1 MTLPKEKLGNRL
13 TALLTT
19 TVALYSLATLFSFA
33 GRFFWLFDLLS
44 PFRLQYLLLSPVLT
58 GGALV
63 IKKRGLAAVCGVCGL
78 VNLGMILPLF
88 IAPSPAAVHNAP
100 EIRAVV
106 MNVMVE
112 NVHYNDVIRFIKNT
126 DPDFFVIEEVDRFW
140 LENLKQ
146 IAGTYPYCESVARM
160 DSFGIALF
168 SKHPLSDS
176 RILYLGPVRLPGVCA
191 DITVHGRTV
200 TVFGTHMLPPIFSDY
215 RTHRNRQLDLAA
227 QFLHRFRSENNNQSI
242 IVLGDFNATPWCSNF
257 RRFVKRAGLVD
268 SSRGHGLFPS
278 WPSVWFLLRIP
289 IDHVL
294 MSPDLIC
301 TNKRLGPHIGSDH
314 LPLIVDIAIP

>member
-1 MTLPKEKLGNRL
+1 MNQPKGKLENRL
-13 TALLTT
+13 TAVLTT
-19 TVALYSLATLFSFA
+19 TAALYSLATLFSFA

-88 IAPSPAAVHNAP
+88 ISPTPSVAPDAPA
-100 EIRAVV
+100 IRVVV
-106 MNVMVE
+106 MNVRVE
-112 NVHYNDVIRFIKNT
+112 NDHYQDVLRFIKNT

-146 IAGTYPYCESVARM
+146 IVGTYPYCESAARM

-176 RILYLGPVRLPGVCA
+176 RILYLGPVRLPAVCA

-215 RTHRNRQLDLAA
+215 RAHRNRQLDLTAR
-227 QFLHRFRSENNNQSI
+227 FLRRLRSDKENQQL
-242 IVLGDFNATPWCSNF
+242 IVLGDFNATPWCGSF
-257 RRFVKRAGLVD
+257 RRFVRSTGLVD

-278 WPSVWFLLRIP
+278 WPSVWFPLRIP

-314 LPLIVDIAIP
+314 LPVIVDIALP